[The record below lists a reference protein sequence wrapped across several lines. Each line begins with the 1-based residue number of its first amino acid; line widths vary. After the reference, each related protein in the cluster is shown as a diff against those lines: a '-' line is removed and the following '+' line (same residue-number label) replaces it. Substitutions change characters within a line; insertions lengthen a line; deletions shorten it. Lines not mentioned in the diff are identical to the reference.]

1 LQQTLV
7 LILFL
12 TLAAAAGP
20 HTYTLDPQKSSVKV
34 HVGKSGLLKGAG
46 HEHEVAGGGFRG
58 SVVAD
63 EADLSRS
70 SVEVTWKAAELRV
83 TGTGE
88 PAKDVPEVQEAMV
101 GPRVLD
107 AVRFPE
113 ITFRSR
119 AVTGSRV
126 SPGVYDLKVTGELA
140 LHGVTRELVLPM
152 RVELTGETLTAT
164 GRATLEQTAYGI
176 QPVTAA
182 GGLVKTKNA
191 VEVEYRLVG
200 TRR

>member
-1 LQQTLV
+1 VLLLV
-7 LILFL
+7 L
-12 TLAAAAGP
+12 TLAAAAGS
-20 HTYTLDPQKSSVKV
+20 HTYTLDPQKSSVQV

-46 HEHEVAGGGFRG
+46 HEHEVAGGTFHG

-70 SVEVTWKAAELRV
+70 SVEVSWKAAELRV
-83 TGTGE
+83 TGAGE
-88 PAKDVPEVQEAMV
+88 PAKDVPEVQAVMV

-107 AVRFPE
+107 AARFPE
-113 ITFRSR
+113 IVFRSR
-119 AVTGSRV
+119 AVEGSRV
-126 SPGVYDLKVTGELA
+126 SPGVYDLTVRGEFS
-140 LHGVTRELVLPM
+140 LHGVSREMVLPM
-152 RVELTGETLTAT
+152 RVELSGDTLTAT

-176 QPVTAA
+176 KPVTAG
-182 GGLVKTKNA
+182 GGLVKVKNA